1 MPKFILTDDHRLAI
15 MEAPDTETT
24 SALASRLGISYD
36 LTYAF
41 REQLR
46 TTGWICQLRLGTCD
60 VCGQPL
66 LASARGHAKRHRRCR
81 ADARAQRSTQL
92 RRADDAYRSTVYARA
107 RERRDSLQEVTRGL
121 DVQSGDRWSAEDD
134 AYLWEHRADVYTSDG
149 IERLART
156 LGRSFSACQNRLTWL
171 MRHHPND
178 DPPA

>member
-1 MPKFILTDDHRLAI
+1 MPKRVLTDDHRLAI

-24 SALASRLGISYD
+24 ADLASRLGISYD

-60 VCGQPL
+60 VCGEPL
-66 LASARGHAKRHRRCR
+66 LASARGHAKRHRWCR
-81 ADARAQRSTQL
+81 ESARAKRTTRL
-92 RRADDAYRSTVYARA
+92 RREDGSYRSTVYARA

-121 DVQSGDRWSAEDD
+121 DVQSGDRWSSDDD
-134 AYLWEHRADVYTSDG
+134 AYLWEHRADVYTHDG

-156 LGRSFSACQNRLTWL
+156 LGRSFSACQNRLTSL
-171 MRHHPND
+171 LRRYGED
-178 DPPA
+178 D